1 MATLLKPQQ
10 DSTAVPQSRKREL
23 SGSRREVPG
32 HPNVRTTDHVLASF
46 SPHTPCINLQQRQD
60 SAGGVPLHLAPL
72 AVDRPRRDAGR
83 TADRCS
89 GLVTSGPHPP
99 LSGVSMGLTAVVSQ
113 PRRQPRQRDTTA
125 VRYHSEKHAAGHQ
138 LTRRGAS
145 SVCRNDGL
153 LRQRHTAS
161 RPPIRQLLQQA
172 SMVDLQGSS
181 SNQYSSS
188 SSWSK
193 PHV

>member
-23 SGSRREVPG
+23 SGSRREIPG

-46 SPHTPCINLQQRQD
+46 SPHSPCINLRQRQD

-72 AVDRPRRDAGR
+72 AVDRPRRDW
-83 TADRCS
+83 TAHRCN
-89 GLVTSGPHPP
+89 GLVTSRPHPR
-99 LSGVSMGLTAVVSQ
+99 LSGVSMGLTAVRQ
-113 PRRQPRQRDTTA
+113 PGRQPRQRDTTA
-125 VRYHSEKHAAGHQ
+125 ERYHSERHAAGHQ
-138 LTRRGAS
+138 LTRRRAS
-145 SVCRNDGL
+145 SVCRSDGL

-161 RPPIRQLLQQA
+161 RPPIRQLLQRA
-172 SMVDLQGSS
+172 SMADLQGSS
-181 SNQYSSS
+181 GNQYSSS
-188 SSWSK
+188 SSWPK